1 MYSNSQ
7 YITSTCLITGLY
19 NLKFNEE
26 YPANVPIVCEKPN
39 IDYANKLYMISKQ
52 GQAIQ
57 SNIGDEEYTPSVIA
71 SIIML
76 LEKIY
81 LLCRTSKQMDTSFG
95 EAKPLAS
102 QAYYS

>member
-26 YPANVPIVCEKPN
+26 YPANVPIVCERPI

-57 SNIGDEEYTPSVIA
+57 SNFGDEEYTPSVIA

-81 LLCRTSKQMDTSFG
+81 LLCRTSKQNLLHLKLT
-95 EAKPLAS
+95 PLERIS
-102 QAYYS
+102 IL